1 MFTFQQ
7 NNGTTD
13 EVASE
18 VPNFANSVKKGK
30 SIPKALLN
38 TGSNLVNNRL
48 DINPLSLLRGPG
60 IMLTK
65 TEMKDFI
72 KLSL

>member
-7 NNGTTD
+7 NNGTTE

-18 VPNFANSVKKGK
+18 VLNFANSVKKGK

-38 TGSNLVNNRL
+38 TGSNLVNN
-48 DINPLSLLRGPG
+48 
-60 IMLTK
+60 
-65 TEMKDFI
+65 
-72 KLSL
+72 KLI